1 MTSES
6 TTQNRY
12 GHENIRRGRAASSR
26 RFFTQPSPSGLA
38 CRLVLTLAVIFAGGG
53 VALGDERVPLTITD
67 GHHILSSEFDGYDD
81 DLIVEINI
89 HNNSSDSRNGW
100 GIGGFANIDNWS
112 PTYSINGK
120 EGSDFVIGVTIG
132 VLKNAAKNGG
142 TSYAVSNGR
151 TGITFNIYND
161 CSLSSV
167 VVVVPETDSF
177 INTAKSGVVPGSGS
191 AEKNKTTDAYG
202 DFTLSAANSVTDFT
216 NITNVKYARIYVTDA
231 SGKKLDYDTKADGS
245 NNLLEVTESQV
256 AGTSK
261 KNGLYVYNGGSI
273 LDLSGITVK
282 LNGGVGNL
290 NKYRIVALLST
301 DDATT
306 EGGNVTREPQWDY
319 EYTYTFTYP
328 IYKKTFEIDD
338 TYLSASEIVI
348 DKKIDTDTG
357 TGADDK
363 YYHDLIETH
372 YGLSLSGDAGDK
384 ALAGKWYGRW
394 YVLNP
399 SGQEQPLQLVS
410 PTSPT
415 SEKWGV
421 APRRNGEKWEDYGWS
436 ISGNIVYT
444 NNNARSNDW
453 FVKDALCRAK
463 IFAPTGKTLDEF
475 SGYKI
480 VFECTNDYTSGDPEM
495 NLRYTFEIPFTSFP
509 GDGKTGS
516 AIDGGTQML
525 TDRTVA
531 SVEVDLNTMAFAH
544 DKVSSDDIR
553 YARYCLVDA
562 EGKNIAPGDM
572 LSVSYDG
579 ATATLCS
586 PAKLGFYVYNGG
598 NKLDK
603 SKFKVMLKAPSQY
616 KKYKVVAVLANNPLA
631 NHVPNDGSAPLTEEP
646 DWDLTYTYS
655 FGYTVTT
662 QEKSGNISW
671 KKNTGMPAD
680 ASVSD
685 PLTEWGTTWDDLSSA
700 QYVNWYV
707 VDGENTPQEIAL
719 GSSRQSGKWSI
730 GLNSPFVEAA
740 DGKSVV
746 LTGQNS
752 FTSANWNGTWG
763 KPSLYAPTGKSF
775 ADIQNFKVICEVR
788 EEASATAIPNV
799 RYTFSFVK
807 EFLGELK
814 DDGKE
819 GGETIDVANT
829 TTSETLSLGSAIAA
843 WDGKSPGHTS
853 AKYARVWLTNG
864 STLIEPS
871 GKLTASVMS
880 AFAHHDTKYGFF
892 VAADGGVSLS
902 NVTLTLAA
910 GTFNNYT
917 VHVALSTDY
926 PDNTSAFAR
935 RQAGTRAGEGV
946 YEPDYDFHYTFN
958 FKYPVK
964 TKYKTL
970 IYDPS
975 TGQTSRTQ
983 LFTNWYE
990 PVADCNSNRQHMAS
1004 NGYARWYLIDKTT
1017 GNRIQMKAF
1026 SSDQAYHNLGNDY
1039 GYWRYK
1045 FDAGNFRDGY
1055 GVTSSGGDYTGYDP
1069 VVTLPDAYKESYRNV
1084 RLICVVTTL
1093 TDETAGE
1100 LEAGTITNEPEEM
1113 QVKYVYDLRTVAE
1126 LQAQPFV
1133 HYHGVHYPQ
1142 YHRSF
1147 EDSREFVG
1155 PEQIDGIQSL
1165 PETGTAVSGLTQLVW
1180 DYGKNDLYNPA
1191 DNTYEANRKPQ
1202 ASPDYATRNIR
1213 QKTHTKV
1220 FDYYVKP
1227 GAQEVLE
1234 LPFQYYDGEGHY
1246 EIVLDNG
1253 VAKVAK
1259 SYSGD
1264 GPLESVGSDTEPMGY
1279 IRWYDWKTDKASPDD
1294 IIVKDNVKGKNQLTP
1309 LPGGRGLYKT
1319 MINGNPTKD
1328 LIGVLFN
1335 APADFNEE
1343 YLIACDVSRYMDG
1356 MDESKTYMLHEPTL
1370 SMRYIFR
1377 IHPAKEK
1384 AKEIEDASANFI
1396 TQVEQMA
1403 AGTLENKTLPYSD
1416 LLEYSGRTVVAL
1428 DADGDGHF
1436 SMRTQN
1442 TRLEHYFVDS
1452 SDPKA
1457 CDYMQWYAFY
1467 EDGKDVY
1474 RFKVTMDK
1482 NWGDDKYPGTNSK
1495 LRYNTFP
1502 DTKNGT
1508 TRDVKIESDQRGK
1521 RRLAV
1526 FELDDFVGE
1535 YTSLDGS
1542 KTKNLTRG
1550 DIRSLYVV
1558 GYLGNT
1564 ASGIEKPVSAAELL
1578 FRRTPPQLIGNESDD
1593 RKQNFL
1599 SEEYDE
1605 KAVLDFNDFF
1615 DDESTRF
1622 SNPTVAFDN
1631 YAKIPMVFANAQYG
1645 FCYPRLYGQEATN
1658 WKIHHGGYW
1667 EGYGVGPLHGD
1678 YTLLKSMNV
1687 EGISETRNGD
1697 DSSGALNN
1705 ESLYTLWYLKDKLYD
1720 VTHANDPSKYGT
1732 FLYIDAADQARTI
1745 GVLEFDAS
1753 LCKNSQV
1760 FFTAYLADMTNG
1772 ITPPQVRFRVYT
1784 YNTTDGKKGSALK
1797 AGETKLKSIPV
1808 VSFMTGDIHAAGAT
1822 EKGKWYQVYGMATL
1836 PESGTSVHG
1845 ESIHYYVDIDNYA
1858 ENTQGAD
1865 YAVDEIRFYTS
1876 TASVKVKQVGSIC
1889 DEGGGVEV
1897 KIITDAENLLT
1908 SIDHRDAKLY
1918 YKIFR
1923 KHSDMSQGLSLEEA
1937 LGGYGVYTD
1946 DASSDVP
1953 YRTIQVPGSY
1963 NEADL
1968 PVEDPV
1974 TGKTLPDGQTSGYY
1988 KGKDGVVYFQFDDRL
2003 YPLKANTTYFVSFI
2017 TFGQDA
2023 TGAQTTSNW
2032 GCPYGDDVCSVY
2044 SNDITPAL
2052 LMIELESGGETSDGT
2067 ISIGCGAEYAEKT
2080 FNITVKYPV
2089 DDDTNPYDSHSDVY
2103 FDFYDGSK
2111 AEFKAIQNDGGTIY
2125 LETALDHFRVNY
2137 PDFKTGDGDL
2147 PPAKTTN
2154 EVEFS
2159 DDMRSLILAH
2169 WKTSTNENGKLRL
2182 LKTNVFQH
2190 RFLKSEA
2197 GNLKFAAI
2205 PVNRHIGTDEYI
2217 CSPLEFEFD
2226 VDAAAGAP
2234 KLELGFDDVTYPAEY
2249 TRRVIRIGLK
2259 QLDNL
2264 KNHGYKLHI
2273 PVSNYEN
2280 KGATRTEK
2288 KLFFVNPDLKIC
2300 ETTDPTV
2307 NVANKQTVA
2316 KIYDPANG
2324 QDKKDVY
2331 VNTQRM
2337 YLPLDF
2343 KDCEIEFH
2351 EGYSYVISTS
2361 FFDEDDDESNPC
2373 YADLFLELKVVPE
2386 FVTWE
2391 AQKISSGDIY
2401 SGNWY
2406 NDDNWKRSTRAE
2418 LYKDDTTAK
2427 TQNTATA
2434 GHPNGYQ
2441 DNSEISASLDT
2452 EDKRPGFVP
2461 MKFTYVT
2468 MKEKN
2473 HSPFLFREA
2482 FDGAEKVVGRFG
2494 RQSGGDMINNE
2505 NGMGTDTSPSGG
2517 TSNATNLIRYDMLVR
2532 YGGDDDGEGCKGHPV
2547 YTGYTWQTG
2556 SASGEEKVY
2565 DLEKFYGNICKE
2577 IYFKPGAELRMQ
2589 QRLTYEKAWVEEELE
2604 PNKWY
2609 LMSTPLKGTY
2619 AGDMYVPTTMSDLSM
2634 DTPENK
2640 AGRQMTEAFQP
2651 INFSTTAKAATSTE
2665 TSQPAYSRTKYPIY
2679 QRSWNLDDAKVYTKT
2694 DDVRA
2699 TDYSAYLKFS
2709 TVSSNLLEWSHT
2721 YNDVQVPYNY
2731 YSGFAIRANRKTTDK
2746 ALIRLPKA
2754 DTSYDYYQWDN
2765 KVPASGAV
2773 GAKTVTKGE
2782 ELYGRFVFDNTSA
2795 NQEQWTIPLGQL
2807 QAQGTDEEGYTYYLV
2822 GNPFM
2827 ASIDMGK
2834 FFGYQDGS
2842 TYYSYN
2848 EKLSPIYY
2856 IYKDG
2861 AATPVDATA
2870 EITDKSERIIRP
2882 LQAFI
2887 VKCKAADAPGNI
2899 VFNRWAI
2906 TDGNYTDPTRY
2917 VPQGSQSGG
2926 NNPTRTRALTLKA
2939 TNGQGSS
2946 TASVNLSE
2954 AASDGYAAEE
2964 DATTLFDSNLSD
2976 VPVVYTVAGNKAVS
2990 IDTRS
2995 AIDIVPFGVACVASN
3010 ELVSVKLSW
3019 SEERGVNRLFVLDA
3033 VTGEMTEV
3041 TDGQSVSVQPNDY
3054 GRYFLTTRGDLTA
3067 IREATAKGIVV
3078 SVRNKTVTV
3087 RSSEPL
3093 TTVRVMTTGGNVV
3106 NSLSNCGTEA
3116 SIPMAIGGVYLVEA
3130 QTANNKKTMKVMVK

>member
-1 MTSES
+1 MMNLRSLVTSES

-26 RFFTQPSPSGLA
+26 RFFTPPSPSGLA
-38 CRLVLTLAVIFAGGG
+38 CRLVLTLAVLLAG
-53 VALGDERVPLTITD
+53 VNAAWGDEVVLFENSGSNNQVSIGANTIKENFPTIESTTVFRIYTEDKGLANISGWNAAILASGSKIIPAGSSYYNRDLSCYEIPLSDFKDNFPYCLALDNGEPISLQVGQWDQQSITKVSVATPDAVVDAFLNIAAD
-67 GHHILSSEFDGYDD
+67 GYAPTSNAPGEEISRELSSK
-81 DLIVEINI
+81 EINLSGASLAGVEYVRVYLA
-89 HNNSSDSRNGW
+89 NDKGKAVDPTGLLSVKY
-100 GIGGFANIDNWS
+100 GGTDA
-112 PTYSINGK
+112 TRAGT
-120 EGSDFVIGVTIG
+120 E
-132 VLKNAAKNGG
+132 AKNGF
-142 TSYAVSNGR
+142 YLYNNGS
-151 TGITFNIYND
+151 D
-161 CSLSSV
+161 L
-167 VVVVPETDSF
+167 
-177 INTAKSGVVPGSGS
+177 
-191 AEKNKTTDAYG
+191 
-202 DFTLSAANSVTDFT
+202 TLSNIQVTLNAGAGNFT
-216 NITNVKYARIYVTDA
+216 KY
-231 SGKKLDYDTKADGS
+231 K
-245 NNLLEVTESQV
+245 
-256 AGTSK
+256 
-261 KNGLYVYNGGSI
+261 
-273 LDLSGITVK
+273 
-282 LNGGVGNL
+282 
-290 NKYRIVALLST
+290 IVALLSNDLST
-301 DDATT
+301 ATISA
-306 EGGNVTREPQWDY
+306 GSIGKEPKWQE

-410 PTSPT
+410 PTS
-415 SEKWGV
+415 EKWGV

-463 IFAPTGKTLDEF
+463 ISAPTGKTLDEF

-516 AIDGGTQML
+516 ATDGGTQML

-544 DKVSSDDIR
+544 TKVSDDDIR
-553 YARYCLVDA
+553 YARFYLA
-562 EGKNIAPGDM
+562 NLEGTPIAPGEL

-707 VDGENTPQEIAL
+707 VDGDNTPQEIAL

-730 GLNSPFVEAA
+730 GLNSPFIEAA

-763 KPSLYAPTGKSF
+763 KPSLYAPAGQTF

-788 EEASATAIPNV
+788 EEADANATPNV

-843 WDGKSPGHTS
+843 WNSKSPGHTS

-871 GKLTASVMS
+871 GKLTASGMS

-892 VAADGGVSLS
+892 VAVDGGVSLS

-926 PDNTSAFAR
+926 PDNTTAFAR
-935 RQAGTRAGEGV
+935 RQTGTRAGEGV

-1026 SSDQAYHNLGNDY
+1026 SSDQTYHNLGNDY

-1113 QVKYVYDLRTVAE
+1113 QVKYVYDLRTEAE

-1155 PEQIDGIQSL
+1155 PEQIYGIQSL

-1279 IRWYDWKTDKASPDD
+1279 IRWYDWKTDKASSA
-1294 IIVKDNVKGKNQLTP
+1294 IVKDNAKEKNQLTD

-1396 TQVEQMA
+1396 NQAEQMA

-1482 NWGDDKYPGTNSK
+1482 MWNDDKYAGTNSQ

-1578 FRRTPPQLIGNESDD
+1578 FRRTPPQLIGTESED

-1622 SNPTVAFDN
+1622 SNPTVAFEN

-1687 EGISETRNGD
+1687 EGISETRIGD
-1697 DSSGALNN
+1697 NNSSEALNN

-1720 VTHANDPSKYGT
+1720 VMP
-1732 FLYIDAADQARTI
+1732 
-1745 GVLEFDAS
+1745 
-1753 LCKNSQV
+1753 
-1760 FFTAYLADMTNG
+1760 
-1772 ITPPQVRFRVYT
+1772 
-1784 YNTTDGKKGSALK
+1784 
-1797 AGETKLKSIPV
+1797 
-1808 VSFMTGDIHAAGAT
+1808 
-1822 EKGKWYQVYGMATL
+1822 
-1836 PESGTSVHG
+1836 
-1845 ESIHYYVDIDNYA
+1845 
-1858 ENTQGAD
+1858 
-1865 YAVDEIRFYTS
+1865 
-1876 TASVKVKQVGSIC
+1876 
-1889 DEGGGVEV
+1889 
-1897 KIITDAENLLT
+1897 
-1908 SIDHRDAKLY
+1908 
-1918 YKIFR
+1918 
-1923 KHSDMSQGLSLEEA
+1923 
-1937 LGGYGVYTD
+1937 
-1946 DASSDVP
+1946 
-1953 YRTIQVPGSY
+1953 TIQVSMEPSS
-1963 NEADL
+1963 
-1968 PVEDPV
+1968 
-1974 TGKTLPDGQTSGYY
+1974 TLM
-1988 KGKDGVVYFQFDDRL
+1988 
-2003 YPLKANTTYFVSFI
+2003 
-2017 TFGQDA
+2017 
-2023 TGAQTTSNW
+2023 
-2032 GCPYGDDVCSVY
+2032 
-2044 SNDITPAL
+2044 L
-2052 LMIELESGGETSDGT
+2052 LI
-2067 ISIGCGAEYAEKT
+2067 
-2080 FNITVKYPV
+2080 
-2089 DDDTNPYDSHSDVY
+2089 
-2103 FDFYDGSK
+2103 
-2111 AEFKAIQNDGGTIY
+2111 
-2125 LETALDHFRVNY
+2125 
-2137 PDFKTGDGDL
+2137 
-2147 PPAKTTN
+2147 
-2154 EVEFS
+2154 
-2159 DDMRSLILAH
+2159 
-2169 WKTSTNENGKLRL
+2169 
-2182 LKTNVFQH
+2182 
-2190 RFLKSEA
+2190 
-2197 GNLKFAAI
+2197 
-2205 PVNRHIGTDEYI
+2205 
-2217 CSPLEFEFD
+2217 
-2226 VDAAAGAP
+2226 
-2234 KLELGFDDVTYPAEY
+2234 
-2249 TRRVIRIGLK
+2249 RRVLLACWSLTPRSVK
-2259 QLDNL
+2259 T
-2264 KNHGYKLHI
+2264 H
-2273 PVSNYEN
+2273 
-2280 KGATRTEK
+2280 R
-2288 KLFFVNPDLKIC
+2288 
-2300 ETTDPTV
+2300 
-2307 NVANKQTVA
+2307 
-2316 KIYDPANG
+2316 
-2324 QDKKDVY
+2324 
-2331 VNTQRM
+2331 
-2337 YLPLDF
+2337 
-2343 KDCEIEFH
+2343 
-2351 EGYSYVISTS
+2351 YSLQPI
-2361 FFDEDDDESNPC
+2361 
-2373 YADLFLELKVVPE
+2373 
-2386 FVTWE
+2386 
-2391 AQKISSGDIY
+2391 
-2401 SGNWY
+2401 
-2406 NDDNWKRSTRAE
+2406 
-2418 LYKDDTTAK
+2418 
-2427 TQNTATA
+2427 
-2434 GHPNGYQ
+2434 
-2441 DNSEISASLDT
+2441 
-2452 EDKRPGFVP
+2452 
-2461 MKFTYVT
+2461 
-2468 MKEKN
+2468 
-2473 HSPFLFREA
+2473 
-2482 FDGAEKVVGRFG
+2482 
-2494 RQSGGDMINNE
+2494 
-2505 NGMGTDTSPSGG
+2505 
-2517 TSNATNLIRYDMLVR
+2517 
-2532 YGGDDDGEGCKGHPV
+2532 
-2547 YTGYTWQTG
+2547 WQT
-2556 SASGEEKVY
+2556 
-2565 DLEKFYGNICKE
+2565 
-2577 IYFKPGAELRMQ
+2577 
-2589 QRLTYEKAWVEEELE
+2589 
-2604 PNKWY
+2604 
-2609 LMSTPLKGTY
+2609 
-2619 AGDMYVPTTMSDLSM
+2619 
-2634 DTPENK
+2634 
-2640 AGRQMTEAFQP
+2640 
-2651 INFSTTAKAATSTE
+2651 
-2665 TSQPAYSRTKYPIY
+2665 
-2679 QRSWNLDDAKVYTKT
+2679 
-2694 DDVRA
+2694 
-2699 TDYSAYLKFS
+2699 
-2709 TVSSNLLEWSHT
+2709 
-2721 YNDVQVPYNY
+2721 
-2731 YSGFAIRANRKTTDK
+2731 
-2746 ALIRLPKA
+2746 
-2754 DTSYDYYQWDN
+2754 
-2765 KVPASGAV
+2765 
-2773 GAKTVTKGE
+2773 
-2782 ELYGRFVFDNTSA
+2782 
-2795 NQEQWTIPLGQL
+2795 
-2807 QAQGTDEEGYTYYLV
+2807 
-2822 GNPFM
+2822 
-2827 ASIDMGK
+2827 
-2834 FFGYQDGS
+2834 
-2842 TYYSYN
+2842 
-2848 EKLSPIYY
+2848 
-2856 IYKDG
+2856 
-2861 AATPVDATA
+2861 
-2870 EITDKSERIIRP
+2870 
-2882 LQAFI
+2882 
-2887 VKCKAADAPGNI
+2887 
-2899 VFNRWAI
+2899 
-2906 TDGNYTDPTRY
+2906 
-2917 VPQGSQSGG
+2917 
-2926 NNPTRTRALTLKA
+2926 
-2939 TNGQGSS
+2939 
-2946 TASVNLSE
+2946 
-2954 AASDGYAAEE
+2954 
-2964 DATTLFDSNLSD
+2964 
-2976 VPVVYTVAGNKAVS
+2976 
-2990 IDTRS
+2990 
-2995 AIDIVPFGVACVASN
+2995 
-3010 ELVSVKLSW
+3010 
-3019 SEERGVNRLFVLDA
+3019 
-3033 VTGEMTEV
+3033 
-3041 TDGQSVSVQPNDY
+3041 
-3054 GRYFLTTRGDLTA
+3054 
-3067 IREATAKGIVV
+3067 
-3078 SVRNKTVTV
+3078 
-3087 RSSEPL
+3087 
-3093 TTVRVMTTGGNVV
+3093 
-3106 NSLSNCGTEA
+3106 
-3116 SIPMAIGGVYLVEA
+3116 
-3130 QTANNKKTMKVMVK
+3130 

>member
-1 MTSES
+1 MMKLRSLMTSES

-38 CRLVLTLAVIFAGGG
+38 CRLVLTLAILINWTNAWADTE
-53 VALGDERVPLTITD
+53 VAINIVSHQADCAS
-67 GHHILSSEFDGYDD
+67 ILSSQFDAYDD
-81 DLIVEINI
+81 DNVVVLTY
-89 HNNSSDSRNGW
+89 HNNKGQD
-100 GIGGFANIDNWS
+100 IGGWNIGGYDNYGSWNAS
-112 PTYSINGK
+112 NSLSAPSGVPDNTDFNVNLTVGDLKSAAKKGGSSYVNGSMN
-120 EGSDFVIGVTIG
+120 GVDGTGVTF
-132 VLKNAAKNGG
+132 
-142 TSYAVSNGR
+142 R
-151 TGITFNIYND
+151 IYN
-161 CSLSSV
+161 CQLLSAKII
-167 VVVVPETDSF
+167 VPVTDSF
-177 INTAKSGVVPGSGS
+177 LNTAKSGVVPGSGS

-202 DFTLSAANSVTDFT
+202 DFTLSAANRVTDFT
-216 NITNVKYARIYVTDA
+216 NIENVKYARIYVTDA
-231 SGKKLDYDTKADGS
+231 SGKKLDYDTQVDGS
-245 NNLLEVTESQV
+245 HPLLEVTGGRE
-256 AGTSK
+256 AGNSK
-261 KNGLYVYNGGSI
+261 KNGLFVYNGGSN
-273 LDLSGITVK
+273 LVLSGITVK
-282 LNGGVGNL
+282 LNAGVGNL

-372 YGLSLSGDAGDK
+372 YGLSLSEDAGDK

-453 FVKDALCRAK
+453 FVREALCRAN

-544 DKVSSDDIR
+544 TKVSDDDIR
-553 YARYCLVDA
+553 YARFYLA
-562 EGKNIAPGDM
+562 NLEGAPIAPGEM

-579 ATATLCS
+579 ASATLCS

-603 SKFKVMLKAPSQY
+603 SKFKVTLKAPSQY

-707 VDGENTPQEIAL
+707 VDGENTPQKIAL

-843 WDGKSPGHTS
+843 WDSKSPGHTS

-871 GKLTASVMS
+871 GKLTASGMS

-970 IYDPS
+970 IYDES
-975 TGQTSRTQ
+975 TRKTRQTN
-983 LFTNWYE
+983 LFKNYYE
-990 PVADCNSNRQHMAS
+990 ITADCNVGFNDLVAH
-1004 NGYARWYLIDKTT
+1004 GYVRWYLENKTD
-1017 GNRIQMKAF
+1017 GSKIAMASF
-1026 SSDQAYHNLGNDY
+1026 SEAS
-1039 GYWRYK
+1039 GYTDGGENGYYRYK
-1045 FDAGNFRDGY
+1045 FDGLTYKNNNP
-1055 GVTSSGGDYTGYDP
+1055 VLDP
-1069 VVTLPDAYKESYRNV
+1069 VITLPEGVNYKDV
-1084 RLICVVTTL
+1084 RLVCVVTTKDGDINL
-1093 TDETAGE
+1093 PDK
-1100 LEAGTITNEPEEM
+1100 EPSEM
-1113 QVKYVYDLRTVAE
+1113 QVKYVYDLRTVSDVNDM
-1126 LQAQPFV
+1126 PSFV
-1133 HYHGVHYPQ
+1133 HYQGEAYK
-1142 YHRSF
+1142 YLMESGMTDRAA
-1147 EDSREFVG
+1147 SRDYITVPG
-1155 PEQIDGIQSL
+1155 SAGIT
-1165 PETGTAVSGLTQLVW
+1165 EKTW
-1180 DYGKNDLYNPA
+1180 DYTANDVS
-1191 DNTYEANRKPQ
+1191 
-1202 ASPDYATRNIR
+1202 ASAPGNIR
-1213 QKTHTKV
+1213 QNVHEV
-1220 FDYYVKP
+1220 DYHIYVKA
-1227 GAQEVLE
+1227 GTQDLLM
-1234 LPFQYYDGEGHY
+1234 LPFKDFAG
-1246 EIVLDNG
+1246 VLSSD
-1253 VAKVAK
+1253 APD
-1259 SYSGD
+1259 Y
-1264 GPLESVGSDTEPMGY
+1264 GPGSDTEPLAF
-1279 IRWYDWKTDKASPDD
+1279 IRWYDWNTDAKSTYLTASGSENKLIEKAWGHVAQMLTVKPTHKHVGVTFTAPDD
-1294 IIVKDNVKGKNQLTP
+1294 FASYTSEITIV
-1309 LPGGRGLYKT
+1309 
-1319 MINGNPTKD
+1319 
-1328 LIGVLFN
+1328 
-1335 APADFNEE
+1335 
-1343 YLIACDVSRYMDG
+1343 CDVSRYTDG
-1356 MDESKTYMLHEPTL
+1356 FDDSYTYLLHEPTL
-1370 SMRYIFR
+1370 SVRYIYH
-1377 IHPAKEK
+1377 IHPAKEIATAIKSKGESLTAVENNLK
-1384 AKEIEDASANFI
+1384 AHEVTK
-1396 TQVEQMA
+1396 
-1403 AGTLENKTLPYSD
+1403 LY
-1416 LLEYSGRTVVAL
+1416 EYNGKTVVSLNGDDGNNGASSMFSL
-1428 DADGDGHF
+1428 RASLPAGLEKSGDDATVKELKYYWVLNGD
-1436 SMRTQN
+1436 
-1442 TRLEHYFVDS
+1442 
-1452 SDPKA
+1452 DPVQ
-1457 CDYMQWYAFY
+1457 CNQMQWYAY
-1467 EDGKDVY
+1467 Y
-1474 RFKVTMDK
+1474 
-1482 NWGDDKYPGTNSK
+1482 DD
-1495 LRYNTFP
+1495 
-1502 DTKNGT
+1502 GT
-1508 TRDVKIESDQRGK
+1508 TVWKKKVEMEDRGSKRLGIYKTSDLSGN
-1521 RRLAV
+1521 
-1526 FELDDFVGE
+1526 
-1535 YTSLDGS
+1535 YTSLTDGS
-1542 KTKNLTRG
+1542 TLNLTIQPG
-1550 DIRSLYVV
+1550 SKIHMVACMGNGTIEMPVV
-1558 GYLGNT
+1558 WTDVEFINAAPVAIGSEPEERTHAYLSKEYSHANT
-1564 ASGIEKPVSAAELL
+1564 L
-1578 FRRTPPQLIGNESDD
+1578 
-1593 RKQNFL
+1593 NF
-1599 SEEYDE
+1599 D
-1605 KAVLDFNDFF
+1605 DFF
-1615 DDESTRF
+1615 VDAATRYNKPND
-1622 SNPTVAFDN
+1622 SYEN
-1631 YAKIPMVFANAQYG
+1631 YAKIPIEYVDAQYG
-1645 FCYPRLYGQEATN
+1645 FCYPQLYGQDATN
-1658 WKIHHGGYW
+1658 WWIRSQGGDW
-1667 EGYGVGPLHGD
+1667 IGYGIAPLHAD
-1678 YTLLKSMNV
+1678 YTLLKSMNMPN
-1687 EGISETRNGD
+1687 ISATRV
-1697 DSSGALNN
+1697 GANP
-1705 ESLYTLWYLKDKLYD
+1705 EDAVKSQSMYALWYDKDKTELYD
-1720 VTHANDPSKYGT
+1720 VTHAGDDSKYGT
-1732 FLYIDAADQARTI
+1732 FLYVDAADEARTI
-1745 GVLEFDAS
+1745 AMLEFDAA
-1753 LCKNSQV
+1753 LCYNSEIYY
-1760 FFTAYLADMTNG
+1760 TAYIADMTDME
-1772 ITPPQVRFRVYT
+1772 TKPQVRFRVYT
-1784 YNTTDGKKGSALK
+1784 YDTADGRMSSGANRV
-1797 AGETKLKSIPV
+1797 PV
-1808 VSFMTGDIHAAGAT
+1808 VSFLTGNINSEGAT
-1822 EKGKWYQVYGMATL
+1822 AGKWHQVYGF
-1836 PESGTSVHG
+1836 TSIPADLSSYING
-1845 ESIHYYVDIDNYA
+1845 NSRHYYVDIDNFS
-1858 ENTQGAD
+1858 ENTNGAD
-1865 YAVDEIRFYTS
+1865 YCVDQISFYTS
-1876 TASVKVKQVGSIC
+1876 AAKVKVRQIGSPC
-1889 DEGGGVEV
+1889 DEGAGVEV
-1897 KIITDAENLLT
+1897 KIVAEADNLLSNINYT
-1908 SIDHRDAKLY
+1908 ATNLY
-1918 YKIFR
+1918 YRIFKR
-1923 KHSDMSQGLSLEEA
+1923 HDNLSEPLSEAEA
-1937 LGGYGVYTD
+1937 LTGKGVYEED
-1946 DASSDVP
+1946 DEIDW
-1953 YRTIQVPGSY
+1953 RTVYVPGSY
-1963 NEADL
+1963 DEATL
-1968 PVEDPV
+1968 PDEDPV
-1974 TGKTLPDGQTSGYY
+1974 TGKTLESGTSGFYR
-1988 KGKDGVVYFQFDDRL
+1988 GKDGVVYFQFDDRNYKL
-2003 YPLKANTTYFVSFI
+2003 EPNTTYFVSFF
-2017 TFGQDA
+2017 TFGGNPSGSQV
-2023 TGAQTTSNW
+2023 TQKW
-2032 GCPYGDDVCSVY
+2032 GNPYGDNVCTVY
-2044 SNDITPAL
+2044 SNDFTPAL
-2052 LMIELESGGETSDGT
+2052 LRIDLKSNGTASDGN
-2067 ISIGCGAEYAEKT
+2067 IGLGCGDDELTKT
-2080 FNITVKYPV
+2080 FDITVQYPNGEV
-2089 DDDTNPYDSHSDVY
+2089 EGQYDPYIVK
-2103 FDFYDGSK
+2103 FDYYIGKKS
-2111 AEFKAIQNDGGTIY
+2111 EFKSITDGNEPALY
-2125 LETALDHFRVNY
+2125 LEKALDHFRVNY
-2137 PDFKTGDGDL
+2137 PEFNGTGEL
-2147 PPAKTTN
+2147 PAAPKTTDGM
-2154 EVEFS
+2154 EFTEA
-2159 DDMRSLILAH
+2159 MRNLIIQH
-2169 WKTSTNENGKLRL
+2169 WDSGNGKLQL
-2182 LKTNVFQH
+2182 LASSQFTHTFK
-2190 RFLKSEA
+2190 RSEA
-2197 GNLKFAAI
+2197 GDLQFAAI
-2205 PVNRHIGTDEYI
+2205 PVTRHVGDGKYI
-2217 CSPLEFEFD
+2217 CSPIELDFN
-2226 VDAAAGAP
+2226 VNTSAGAP
-2234 KLELGFDDVTYPAEY
+2234 KIEIGFGDVNYSLAGPKRVVRVGLE
-2249 TRRVIRIGLK
+2249 
-2259 QLDNL
+2259 QLN
-2264 KNHGYKLHI
+2264 KMRSGYKLHI
-2273 PVSNYEN
+2273 PIRDFEN
-2280 KGATRTEK
+2280 KGTGKSRKLYFKNAILTLSAT
-2288 KLFFVNPDLKIC
+2288 N
-2300 ETTDPTV
+2300 DPV
-2307 NVANKQTVA
+2307 YMNLQPKVA
-2316 KIYDPANG
+2316 KIYAPDGKTEAT
-2324 QDKKDVY
+2324 DVY
-2331 VNTQRM
+2331 VDMSRM

-2343 KDCEIEFH
+2343 SGENCEVNFH
-2351 EGYSYVISTS
+2351 EGYYYEVSTS
-2361 FFDEDDDESNPC
+2361 FYDESDHGQSSQC
-2373 YADLFLELKVVPE
+2373 FGDIFFIIKVVPE
-2386 FVTWE
+2386 FVTWD
-2391 AQKISSGDIY
+2391 AQMVNSTQW

-2406 NDDNWKRSTRAE
+2406 NDNNWKRSTRAE
-2418 LYKDDTTAK
+2418 LYKSD
-2427 TQNTATA
+2427 TQNSPSA
-2434 GHPNGYQ
+2434 GHPINDLYK
-2441 DNSEISASLDT
+2441 DNPDIDAKLTD
-2452 EDKRPGFVP
+2452 RPGFVP

-2468 MKEKN
+2468 LLGGN
-2473 HSPFLFREA
+2473 HSPSLFREE
-2482 FDGAEKVVGRFG
+2482 FDEAPKEQGTV
-2494 RQSGGDMINNE
+2494 QTGGNLIATNNW
-2505 NGMGTDTSPSGG
+2505 MRTDTSPSGG
-2517 TSNATNLIRYDMLVR
+2517 SSNATDDIRYDMLVR
-2532 YGGDDDGEGCKGHPV
+2532 YGDHDNGGEGCFGHPTMSV
-2547 YTGYTWQTG
+2547 NG
-2556 SASGEEKVY
+2556 SGDHVWNEGSIVGLETKAY
-2565 DLEKFYGNICKE
+2565 DVEKFYGNICKE
-2577 IYFKPGAELRMQ
+2577 IYFKPGAELRLQ

-2619 AGDMYVPTTMSDLSM
+2619 AGDMYVPATAKKDYSQAG
-2634 DTPENK
+2634 TPNVT
-2640 AGRQMTEAFQP
+2640 GRQVTEAFQA
-2651 INFSTTAKAATSTE
+2651 ITFDKDKG
-2665 TSQPAYSRTKYPIY
+2665 YSRTQYPFY
-2679 QRSWNLDDAKVYTKT
+2679 QHSWGLKSSKVYTKT
-2694 DDVRA
+2694 GDVRA

-2709 TVSSNLLEWSHT
+2709 TVNSNLLEWSHT
-2721 YNDVQVPYNY
+2721 FNDVQVPYNN
-2731 YSGFAIRANRKTTDK
+2731 YSGFAIRAKRKAMTDEAK

-2754 DTSYDYYQWDN
+2754 DTQYDYYQWDN
-2765 KVPASGAV
+2765 TKPASGAV
-2773 GAKTVTKGE
+2773 AAQTVDKTDA
-2782 ELYGRFVFDNTSA
+2782 GRFVFDNTSA
-2795 NQEQWTIPLGQL
+2795 DKEQWTIPLSQL
-2807 QAQGTDEEGYTYYLV
+2807 QAQGTDGDGYTYYLV

-2848 EKLSPIYY
+2848 EKLSPVYY

-2861 AATPVDATA
+2861 AAKPVDATA
-2870 EITDKSERIIRP
+2870 EITAENKSERIIRP

-2887 VKCKAADAPGNI
+2887 VKCKADGAPANI

-2926 NNPTRTRALTLKA
+2926 NNPSGGTRALTLKA
-2939 TNGQGSS
+2939 ANGQGSS

-2954 AASDGYAAEE
+2954 TASDGYVAEE

-3010 ELVSVKLSW
+3010 ELVSVKFSW
-3019 SEERGVNRLFVLDA
+3019 SENSSKFTVDGLQFTDDGLQLADNRLYVLDA

-3041 TDGQSVSVQPNDY
+3041 TDGQSLSVQPNDY
-3054 GRYFLTTRGDLTA
+3054 GRYFLTTRSDLTA